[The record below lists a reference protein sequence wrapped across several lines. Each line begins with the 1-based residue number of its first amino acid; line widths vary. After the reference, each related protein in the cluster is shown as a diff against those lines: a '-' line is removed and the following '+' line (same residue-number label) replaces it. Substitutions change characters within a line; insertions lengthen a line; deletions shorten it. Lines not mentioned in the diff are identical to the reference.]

1 MTTTTSKNN
10 WFYEQN
16 NCSAHALRVFWPP
29 LYDYDAKSPNATFF
43 WELEQTNFLSL
54 FLNLDK
60 FLKNS
65 TPGEISY
72 IWQIERVQID
82 AIKFKRTEIYFLAT
96 EPRTPNKK
104 KKKWNYIGKT
114 TTLYVHH
121 AFLYIS
127 FPSLHTTTWN
137 FLISRF
143 MEDGNTW
150 QRFSFSF
157 CELRYSPLEFNSWK
171 NRRHLTN

>member
-1 MTTTTSKNN
+1 MTTKTISKNN

-16 NCSAHALRVFWPP
+16 NCSAHASRVFWRP

-43 WELEQTNFLSL
+43 EELEHTNFLSL

-82 AIKFKRTEIYFLAT
+82 AIKFKRTEIYFLESLSNDDGDGT
-96 EPRTPNKK
+96 ENGKK
-104 KKKWNYIGKT
+104 KKKKKLDWQNNNIVCASRFFVHFFAVTAHYNVERPNFTFYGGREQKT
-114 TTLYVHH
+114 TIFFF
-121 AFLYIS
+121 FLW
-127 FPSLHTTTWN
+127 T
-137 FLISRF
+137 
-143 MEDGNTW
+143 
-150 QRFSFSF
+150 
-157 CELRYSPLEFNSWK
+157 
-171 NRRHLTN
+171 

>member
-29 LYDYDAKSPNATFF
+29 MYDYDAKSPNATFF
-43 WELEQTNFLSL
+43 WELEHTNFLSL

-72 IWQIERVQID
+72 IWQIELVQID
-82 AIKFKRTEIYFLAT
+82 TIKFKRTEIYFLAT

-104 KKKWNYIGKT
+104 KKIE
-114 TTLYVHH
+114 
-121 AFLYIS
+121 
-127 FPSLHTTTWN
+127 LHWQN
-137 FLISRF
+137 NNIVCASRF
-143 MEDGNTW
+143 FVHFFAVTAQYNVNTW